1 MVSIENATKKPK
13 KLGRPVTD
21 TEAVNVRLPRELLV
35 RIDNWRARQRPIL
48 SRPKAILIF
57 VEVALDC
64 RDP

>member
-1 MVSIENATKKPK
+1 VDA
-13 KLGRPVTD
+13 
-21 TEAVNVRLPRELLV
+21 RLPSELIA
-35 RIDNWRARQRPIL
+35 RIDVWRARQRPVL